1 MSENICRSAPVVA
14 KKEGVESKGILKTRT
29 YEQKQGDSFMS
40 IFTKSTV
47 TGPNLNLAKGPK
59 DDLLL

>member
-1 MSENICRSAPVVA
+1 MLGNICRTAPVVA
-14 KKEGVESKGILKTRT
+14 KKEGGESKGILKTRT
-29 YEQKQGDSFMS
+29 YEQSQGESFMS

-47 TGPNLNLAKGPK
+47 TGPNLNLAKGPR